1 MIINRQPDQ
10 LSLLGNLKHLVLQV
24 EDVDEEVTMQV
35 WLGAAE
41 ASSPIVTHT
50 YKANADGQ
58 IEVNLEDI
66 VKAHLTFGFP
76 EDPTRP
82 YQQTRI
88 ARSFTIGLSSSLAER
103 SIAFVVLR
111 AGVSALAD
119 SAENF
124 LTQNFLTWQPTV
136 KPVTYYMPEFLTY
149 YAPVAC
155 RMMCRAYMSN
165 GNSHNLQLKSIPAG
179 TCWSVPV
186 GYQVISGMVGSLHSY
201 HDVWVENMNGVRLT
215 YIQRYYASDAK
226 SEEETWFM
234 FENSLGG
241 IDTFR
246 AYGDSENSASH
257 EHQVATIDDESS
269 EYRVDVKRK
278 YKKSTGWLDKH
289 ERRWLLDF
297 FPSLG
302 KYICD
307 PVVRKIIVTESD
319 VNYSARDLPSEYN
332 FTYQYAS
339 TKPYLNLPRTDAQL
353 HEMHIDIPDVASFTI
368 APRLVE
374 FQRPL
379 LSAGA
384 LFPVQNPYSEEWGAT
399 TLAELA
405 GYLSDELLRLA
416 DFFGESHFLSRLHDD
431 MAAGHITFRQGL
443 TALHDVVFGA
453 YSAGLRG
460 GIITPEAKAELEE
473 LWVRVN
479 ATIGDGTRH
488 EDQDGREV
496 PALAV
501 KGDSTF
507 SHNLSSPEFV
517 SAFLGGLGWA
527 IRRNEYINS
536 AGVVEHKYTLEID
549 NVNVR
554 NILRVYEMIIS
565 QLRGEN
571 DNIYISGSM
580 EVDHYDT
587 ETGIIYLKTGNG
599 KLYNTFREGDL
610 VEVQQYNGEP
620 NTTNDYYVTKA
631 YEMRVKEVGVG
642 PLSDG
647 EDRLDWITFEN
658 FSSQIEGLTPEV
670 AIKAG
675 DTVVRVDNDR
685 DPDRK
690 GIMTMMSVGSNTPY
704 MDILYGLKT
713 DPQRALK
720 SRLGNLQGVRTDDF
734 GWLKGFGIYT
744 NNIYATGEFR
754 NAQTGESLSAKINT
768 TRNRHTSVYKETTY
782 DINEDS
788 NRVSN
793 GFFVR
798 ELEDWMPCTT
808 DGSPIAAQGHVG
820 LLNTAGAPLMVN
832 GQLLSVG
839 SRQQAVLSEFDGV
852 PVLKLNGAGVAQDFA
867 DMKANTTHKE
877 MASAEGTAMND
888 VKDRLYMG
896 IRILPVSEGTLKVEF
911 LRQGALSEGWQ
922 RNITDTGA
930 WMTIQA
936 QDTEQAPWDFSG
948 TGKMVVNYTGQCMI
962 RFVALTND
970 PVESLRVDYI
980 TRVTQTARL
989 WRVEAEATYATRTM
1003 HAELSVEAQRIATE
1017 VTNNKAASDRA
1028 KEAIEGRLGTLET
1041 FKNNTATWITQ
1052 TSSTI
1057 NLWAASFEN
1066 DGSVKGLSQLRL
1078 DVNGL
1083 QTTVGTLATTAAV
1096 QGYVDSLNT
1105 RIDNANTAINNN
1117 ATAISQTKSSITN
1130 IVAQFNSDGTLKT
1143 SSQLALY
1150 IQEHTSF
1157 IDIQADVI
1165 KFNFTKAWE
1174 VYSGTDKLMG
1184 LDTNGNLWI
1193 AGQYQNGLRITED
1206 GIERWNNSK
1215 DEWCALY
1222 ASRCVR
1228 AVTGATVYLNAD
1240 DDFVLVPLV
1249 PNYTTT
1255 IFLPTGCPNN
1265 KTITIK
1271 TLGHTVNIRPL
1282 SNYKIYTD
1290 HYISSA
1296 DEGQDLNNYDRAELI
1311 LYEDTWFWNYL
1322 SI

>member
-24 EDVDEEVTMQV
+24 EDVGEEVTMQV

-50 YKANADGQ
+50 YKANADGL
-58 IEVNLEDI
+58 IDVNLEDI

-76 EDPTRP
+76 EDPTNP
-82 YQQTRI
+82 YQQTKI
-88 ARSFTIGLSSSLAER
+88 ARSFSVGLSSSLTET
-103 SIAFVVLR
+103 SVTFVALR
-111 AGVSALAD
+111 GGVSALAD
-119 SAENF
+119 SVDNF
-124 LTQNFLTWQPTV
+124 LTQNFLTWQPTL

-149 YAPVAC
+149 YATVAC
-155 RMMCRAYMSN
+155 RMVCRAYMSD
-165 GNSHNLQLKSIPAG
+165 GSTHDVQLASMDAG

-186 GYQVISGMVGSLHSY
+186 GYQVISGKVSALHSY
-201 HDVWVENMNGVRLT
+201 HDVWVENTSGVRLT
-215 YIQRYYASDAK
+215 YIQRYYASEAK
-226 SEEETWFM
+226 SEEETWFL

-246 AYGDSENSASH
+246 AYGDSENTASH

-278 YKKSTGWLDKH
+278 YKKNTGYLDSY

-307 PVVRKIIVTESD
+307 AVVRKIIVTDSD
-319 VNYSARDLPSEYN
+319 VNYSAKDLPSEYN

-339 TKPYLNLPRTDAQL
+339 TKPYLNLPRTDARL
-353 HEMHIDIPDVASFTI
+353 NEMHIDIPDVASFTI

-405 GYLSDELLRLA
+405 GYLADELLRLA
-416 DFFGESHFLSRLHDD
+416 DYFGENHFLSRLHDD

-443 TALHDVVFGA
+443 TALHNVIFGA
-453 YSAGLRG
+453 YSEGLRG
-460 GIITPEAKAELEE
+460 GIITSEAKAELEE

-488 EDQDGREV
+488 ENQDGAEV

-501 KGDSTF
+501 RGDATF

-527 IRRNEYINS
+527 IKRNEYVNS
-536 AGVVEHKYTLEID
+536 AGVVEVKYTLEID

-571 DNIYISGSM
+571 DNRYFSGSM
-580 EVDHYDT
+580 EVDHYDP
-587 ETGIIYLKTGNG
+587 ETGKILLKTGNG

-610 VEVQQYNGEP
+610 VEVQQYNGMP
-620 NTTNDYYVTKA
+620 DTTNDYYVTKA
-631 YEMRVKEVGVG
+631 YEMRVTEVGIG

-658 FSSQIEGLTPEV
+658 FASQIEGLTPEG

-675 DTVVRVDNDR
+675 DTIVRVDNDR

-690 GIMTMMSVGSNTPY
+690 GIVTMMTVGTETPY

-720 SRLGNLQGVRTDDF
+720 SRLGNLQGVRTEDF

-744 NNIYATGEFR
+744 NYFYGTGEFR
-754 NAQTGESLSAKINT
+754 NAQTGESLTAKINT
-768 TRNRHTSVYKETTY
+768 TRTKHTSVYKETTY
-782 DINEDS
+782 DISEDS
-788 NRVSN
+788 NHVSN

-798 ELEDWMPCTT
+798 ELEDWTPCSVS
-808 DGSPIAAQGHVG
+808 GSAIATQGHTG
-820 LLNTAGAPLMVN
+820 ILNTGGTPLLVN
-832 GQLLSVG
+832 GQLVSTS
-839 SRQQAVLSEFDGV
+839 SRQQAILTDIDGM
-852 PVLKLNGAGVAQDFA
+852 PVLKLNNAGVSQDFT
-867 DMKANTTHKE
+867 DMVANTTHKV
-877 MASAEGTAMND
+877 MTSAEGTTMD
-888 VKDRLYMG
+888 DEEDRLYMG
-896 IRILPVSEGTLKVEF
+896 IRILPLTEGTLKVEF
-911 LRQGALSEGWQ
+911 QKQGALSEGWQ
-922 RNITDTGA
+922 RNVIATGT
-930 WMTIQA
+930 WMTLQA
-936 QDTEQAPWDFSG
+936 QDTAQAAWDFSG
-948 TGKMVVNYTGQCMI
+948 TGKMVVSYTGQCMI
-962 RFVALTND
+962 RFIALTND
-970 PVESLRVDYI
+970 PVESMKVDYM

-989 WRVEAEATYATRTM
+989 WRVEAEATYATLTM
-1003 HAELSVEAQRIATE
+1003 HSELSVTVQGIATE

-1028 KEAIEGRLGTLET
+1028 KAAIEARLGVIET
-1041 FKNNTATWITQ
+1041 FDNNTATWITQ
-1052 TSSTI
+1052 TNSTI
-1057 NLWAASFEN
+1057 NLWGASFEN

-1096 QGYVDSLNT
+1096 QSYVNSLNT

-1117 ATAISQTKSSITN
+1117 ATAISQTNSSITN
-1130 IVAQFNSDGTLKT
+1130 IVAQFNADGTLKT
-1143 SSQLALY
+1143 SSSLAMY
-1150 IQEHTSF
+1150 IQNRTSF
-1157 IDIQADVI
+1157 FDIQADVI
-1165 KFNFTKAWE
+1165 NFNFTKKWD
-1174 VYSGTDKLMG
+1174 VYSGNTKVMG
-1184 LDTNGNLWI
+1184 LDTQGNLWI
-1193 AGQYQNGLRITED
+1193 AGEYRGGTITQNVSVGTSGSKMEIYVDEALGLSKNSGIRGINNSGEELLRLGFQEYSSKVRAFLRFGSSYYRED
-1206 GIERWNNSK
+1206 GLTVVDNNGTFTVGISEGK
-1215 DEWCALY
+1215 AYLNAMHWPTEGVDNIGDLPP
-1222 ASRCVR
+1222 
-1228 AVTGATVYLNAD
+1228 GTVYLRSD
-1240 DDFVLVPLV
+1240 S
-1249 PNYTTT
+1249 
-1255 IFLPTGCPNN
+1255 C
-1265 KTITIK
+1265 
-1271 TLGHTVNIRPL
+1271 LGVR
-1282 SNYKIYTD
+1282 
-1290 HYISSA
+1290 
-1296 DEGQDLNNYDRAELI
+1296 R
-1311 LYEDTWFWNYL
+1311 
-1322 SI
+1322 